1 VKALVISPPSPSSF
15 PMEGK
20 RRHLHFL
27 RDHLTVDPNHFSGDC
42 NAARSFR
49 GGYYFGPQ
57 PIKDLSC
64 KVPYDIIPVIDYL
77 TQQIVFLVRADSPF
91 KTMKEVT
98 NEGTNFYKEF
108 LPKVGLVPKN

>member
-1 VKALVISPPSPSSF
+1 
-15 PMEGK
+15 
-20 RRHLHFL
+20 
-27 RDHLTVDPNHFSGDC
+27 
-42 NAARSFR
+42 
-49 GGYYFGPQ
+49 
-57 PIKDLSC
+57 
-64 KVPYDIIPVIDYL
+64 VPYDIIPVIDYL